1 MTAVIEQRDAALYQV
16 SLYKCVNTQYQI
28 PSFFF
33 FCLNLSL
40 GNKIIANF
48 PLLKISKTALVVNRW
63 LTSNCF
69 FKVGVP
75 IEMMSI
81 HFRGKVVYCLH
92 LITRWPLKKKK
103 RSFQYYCPIHKN
115 IKGFVLQY
123 AVVVVPLGD
132 WDSRICKGL

>member
-48 PLLKISKTALVVNRW
+48 PLLKISKTALVINEQ
-63 LTSNCF
+63 LF
-69 FKVGVP
+69 LQG
-75 IEMMSI
+75 
-81 HFRGKVVYCLH
+81 
-92 LITRWPLKKKK
+92 
-103 RSFQYYCPIHKN
+103 RSAH
-115 IKGFVLQY
+115 
-123 AVVVVPLGD
+123 
-132 WDSRICKGL
+132 